1 MLNKIKFFDFTFM
14 NESVKDEIFNTFES
28 FYDEQSYI
36 MGKGLIDFETSYAQY
51 SKTDFCIGV
60 ANGLDAIILCL
71 KVLNIGKNDEV
82 LVPSNTYIAT
92 WLAVTSVGAKPI
104 PVEPRIS
111 TYNINPENIP
121 CLITNKTKAIIA
133 VNLYGQPCEMDE
145 LLSIANKFNLYL
157 IEDNAQSQGATYKN
171 KKTGSFGIINA
182 TSFYPGKNLGALGD
196 AGAITTSQFDLYSNV
211 KTLRNYGSNKKYY
224 NEVIGVNSRLDE
236 IQARILQIKLNK
248 LDFWNN
254 ERIKI
259 ANLYYANLKNI
270 EQIELPI
277 FISDTQHV
285 YHQFVIRTKFRDKL
299 IDFLISKGVSTLIH
313 YPIPPHLQLAYKN
326 LDFKKGDF
334 PVAEEISE
342 TCLSLPIYPGLKND
356 DILYV
361 TESIRSFF
369 NKKNSV

>member
-1 MLNKIKFFDFTFM
+1 MPNKIKFFDFTFM
-14 NESVKDEIFNTFES
+14 NESVKVEILNTFEN

-36 MGKGLIDFETSYAQY
+36 MGKGLTDFETSYAQY
-51 SKTDFCIGV
+51 SKTEFCIGV

-71 KVLNIGKNDEV
+71 KALNIGKNDEV

-121 CLITNKTKAIIA
+121 SLITNKTKAIIA

-145 LLSIANKFNLYL
+145 LLSIANKYNLYL
-157 IEDNAQSQGATYKN
+157 IEDNAQSQGASYKN
-171 KKTGSFGIINA
+171 KKTGTFGIINA

-259 ANLYYANLKNI
+259 ANLYYAKLINI

-277 FISDTQHV
+277 YISEIKHV
-285 YHQFVIRTKFRDKL
+285 YHQFVIRTKSRDKL
-299 IDFLISKGVSTLIH
+299 IDFLNNKGISTLIH
-313 YPIPPHLQLAYKN
+313 YPIPPHLQLAYN
-326 LDFKKGDF
+326 YLGYNKGDF
-334 PVAEEISE
+334 PIAEEISE

-361 TESIRSFF
+361 TDSIRSFF
-369 NKKNSV
+369 NKN

>member
-14 NESVKDEIFNTFES
+14 NESVKDEIFNTFEN

-36 MGKGLIDFETSYAQY
+36 MGKGLTDFEISYAQY

-71 KVLNIGKNDEV
+71 KALNIGENDEV

-121 CLITNKTKAIIA
+121 SLITNKTKAIIA

-145 LLSIANKFNLYL
+145 LLSIANKFNIYL

-171 KKTGSFGIINA
+171 KKTGSFGVINA

-211 KTLRNYGSNKKYY
+211 KTLRNYGSNK
-224 NEVIGVNSRLDE
+224 I
-236 IQARILQIKLNK
+236 
-248 LDFWNN
+248 
-254 ERIKI
+254 
-259 ANLYYANLKNI
+259 
-270 EQIELPI
+270 
-277 FISDTQHV
+277 
-285 YHQFVIRTKFRDKL
+285 
-299 IDFLISKGVSTLIH
+299 
-313 YPIPPHLQLAYKN
+313 
-326 LDFKKGDF
+326 
-334 PVAEEISE
+334 
-342 TCLSLPIYPGLKND
+342 
-356 DILYV
+356 
-361 TESIRSFF
+361 
-369 NKKNSV
+369 

>member
-14 NESVKDEIFNTFES
+14 NESVKDEIFNTFEN

-36 MGKGLIDFETSYAQY
+36 MGKGLTDFEISYAQY

-71 KVLNIGKNDEV
+71 KALNIGENDEV

-121 CLITNKTKAIIA
+121 SLITNKTKAIIA

-145 LLSIANKFNLYL
+145 LLSIANKFNIYL

-171 KKTGSFGIINA
+171 KKTGSFGVINA

-259 ANLYYANLKNI
+259 ANLYYVNLKNI

-277 FISDTQHV
+277 FISDIQHV
-285 YHQFVIRTKFRDKL
+285 YHQFVIRTKSRDKL
-299 IDFLISKGVSTLIH
+299 IDFLIKKGISTLIH
-313 YPIPPHLQLAYKN
+313 YPIPPHLQVAYKN
-326 LDFKKGDF
+326 LGFKKGDF
-334 PVAEEISE
+334 PVAETISD

-356 DILYV
+356 DILYI
-361 TESIRSFF
+361 TDCICSFF
-369 NKKNSV
+369 NKKNSF